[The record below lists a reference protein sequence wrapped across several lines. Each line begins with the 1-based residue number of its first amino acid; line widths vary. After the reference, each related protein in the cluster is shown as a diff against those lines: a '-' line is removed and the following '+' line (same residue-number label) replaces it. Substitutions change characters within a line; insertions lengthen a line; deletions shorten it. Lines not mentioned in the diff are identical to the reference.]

1 MLGKHFAIE
10 PHSSSSLT
18 GVGVAKTSKLRE
30 AGDGVLE
37 RSDCK

>member
-10 PHSSSSLT
+10 PHSNSSLI

-30 AGDGVLE
+30 AGDDFLE